1 MSNSRIELEAI
12 VFDFDGV
19 LAESVN
25 IKGDAFVELYKN
37 ESLDI
42 QKQVL
47 AYHEEHGGVTRYDKI
62 RHYEDALC
70 NREITEER
78 VMEIASDFSDIVE
91 NLVAKSPWVVGAKD
105 FLEKYYASVPFY
117 VASATPEEE
126 LKRIVENRNMNK
138 YFKGIYGAPKKKSE
152 HIAAIMSANNYSA
165 ERVLMIGDAMTDYDA
180 AINTGVHFIG
190 RKLQGQCAPFPKGTM
205 IINDLSELEALIEFK
220 S

>member
-1 MSNSRIELEAI
+1 MSNSKIELEAI
-12 VFDFDGV
+12 IFDFDGV

-37 ESLDI
+37 ESPDI

-62 RHYEDALC
+62 RYYETVLC
-70 NREITEER
+70 GREINEKR

-91 NLVAKSPWVVGAKD
+91 DLVVKSPWVEGAKD
-105 FLEKYYASVPFY
+105 FLEKYHSVMPFY

-126 LKRIVENRNMNK
+126 LRRIVENRGMNK

-152 HIAAIMSANNYSA
+152 HIFAVMSANNYSA
-165 ERVLMIGDAMTDYDA
+165 ERVLMVGDAMTDYDA
-180 AINTGVHFIG
+180 AVSAGVHFIG
-190 RKLQGQCAPFPKGTM
+190 RKLQGQCAPFPDGTA
-205 IINDLSELEALIEFK
+205 IINDLSELEALIEF
-220 S
+220 